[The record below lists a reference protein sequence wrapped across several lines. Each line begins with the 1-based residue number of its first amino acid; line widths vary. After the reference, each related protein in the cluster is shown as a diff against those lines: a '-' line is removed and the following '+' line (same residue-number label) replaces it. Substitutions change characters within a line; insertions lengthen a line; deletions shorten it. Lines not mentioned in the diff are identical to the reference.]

1 MRKKFVD
8 YYKVLNVK
16 RTASH
21 AEIKEAYYKLARKYH
36 PDINIFNEVSLMKF
50 TLINEAYSILGD
62 LEKRLKYR
70 LVLEKRD
77 EIVEKAR
84 LRKILESK
92 KNK

>member
-16 RTASH
+16 RTASQ
-21 AEIKEAYYKLARKYH
+21 AEIKKAYYNLARKYH

-50 TLINEAYSILGD
+50 TLINEAYSVLGD

-77 EIVEKAR
+77 QIIEKNR
-84 LRKILESK
+84 LRKILDAK
-92 KNK
+92 K